1 MYNSNALGSPG
12 EARTF
17 YYQTKDETK
26 NNNSTYPS
34 ILVSGDDDGNLYLFD
49 YNNDKNTWGDYKMKI
64 IYKTVNSFS
73 PYLTPVNAPTVG
85 KPVVMDVNDD
95 GSNEII
101 VAGYHDQ
108 TVVVLQQDL

>member
-1 MYNSNALGSPG
+1 MYNSNALGTPC

-17 YYQTKDETK
+17 YYQTKDET
-26 NNNSTYPS
+26 NNSTYPS
-34 ILVSGDDDGNLYLFD
+34 ILVSGDDDGNMYLFD
-49 YNNDKNTWGDYKMKI
+49 YNNDKNIWGNYDMKI

-85 KPVVMDVNDD
+85 KPVVMDINND
-95 GSNEII
+95 GNNEIV

-108 TVVVLQQDL
+108 TLVVLQQE